1 MVIYLGY
8 LILNKYIIL
17 KKIRIL
23 KGNLYFFYNIIYRKI
38 TRKDN
43 MQKIK
48 FYLEK
53 YKIIIIIGILLL
65 FILIGTICFISN
77 NKEEKSVKM
86 SIKQEKN
93 LTEEKKYEKI
103 KVDIKGMVK
112 KPGVYEL
119 LKGDRVIDVI
129 NKAEGLVEGANTSY
143 INLSKK
149 VTDEM
154 IIIRYSNDEVDKF
167 KEEKDNV
174 VYIKYEC
181 ECIDNINDAC
191 INEKDTV
198 NTNGVEKK
206 KANTKDEKTDGLV
219 SINTATKEELMTLS
233 GVGESKAE
241 AIISYREENGLFEKL
256 EDIMNVSGI
265 GQAAY
270 SKIKDNIKL

>member
-1 MVIYLGY
+1 M
-8 LILNKYIIL
+8 KS
-17 KKIRIL
+17 
-23 KGNLYFFYNIIYRKI
+23 
-38 TRKDN
+38 
-43 MQKIK
+43 IK

-53 YKIIIIIGILLL
+53 YKTVIYIGCLIL
-65 FILIGTICFISN
+65 FILIGTILFISN
-77 NKEEKSVKM
+77 NKEETKVEM
-86 SIKQEKN
+86 PIKQEKN
-93 LTEEKKYEKI
+93 ISEEKKYEKI

-119 LKGDRVIDVI
+119 LKGDRVINVI
-129 NKAEGLVEGANTSY
+129 KKAEGLVEGANTSY

-149 VTDEM
+149 ITDEM
-154 IIIRYSNDEVDKF
+154 VIIIYSNDEVEKF
-167 KEEKDNV
+167 KKEDKDV
-174 VYIKYEC
+174 IYIKYQC

-191 INEKDTV
+191 INEKDKV

-206 KANTKDEKTDGLV
+206 KVSSKDEKSDGLV

>member
-1 MVIYLGY
+1 
-8 LILNKYIIL
+8 
-17 KKIRIL
+17 
-23 KGNLYFFYNIIYRKI
+23 
-38 TRKDN
+38 

-77 NKEEKSVKM
+77 NKEKKSVKM

-112 KPGVYEL
+112 RPGVYEL

-154 IIIRYSNDEVDKF
+154 IIIIYSNDEVDKF

>member
-1 MVIYLGY
+1 
-8 LILNKYIIL
+8 
-17 KKIRIL
+17 
-23 KGNLYFFYNIIYRKI
+23 
-38 TRKDN
+38 
-43 MQKIK
+43 MQKIR

-53 YKIIIIIGILLL
+53 YKIIIFTSILIL
-65 FILIGTICFISN
+65 FILIGIILFISN
-77 NKEEKSVKM
+77 NKKSSVKVEIPVKKEKNVKEEKNKTVK
-86 SIKQEKN
+86 I
-93 LTEEKKYEKI
+93 
-103 KVDIKGMVK
+103 DIKGMVN

-119 LKGDRVIDVI
+119 LEGERVWDVI
-129 NKAEGLVEGANTSY
+129 VKAGGLADGANTSY

-154 IIIRYSNDEVDKF
+154 VIIIYSNDEVDKF

-206 KANTKDEKTDGLV
+206 KESNKEGKSDGLV

>member
-1 MVIYLGY
+1 M
-8 LILNKYIIL
+8 
-17 KKIRIL
+17 KKIL
-23 KGNLYFFYNIIYRKI
+23 
-38 TRKDN
+38 
-43 MQKIK
+43 

-53 YKIIIIIGILLL
+53 YKIVISISALVLFIIIGTILYLN
-65 FILIGTICFISN
+65 N
-77 NKEEKSVKM
+77 NKQDAKVEM
-86 SIKQEKN
+86 PIKQEKN
-93 LTEEKKYEKI
+93 KEEKYEKI

-119 LKGDRVIDVI
+119 LKGDRVVDVI
-129 NKAEGLVEGANTSY
+129 NKAEGLLDGANTSY

-149 VTDEM
+149 ITDEM
-154 IIIRYSNDEVDKF
+154 VIIIYSNDDVDKF
-167 KEEKDNV
+167 RKEDKDV

-206 KANTKDEKTDGLV
+206 RSEASSNKDGLV
-219 SINTATKEELMTLS
+219 SINTGTKEELMTLS
-233 GVGESKAE
+233 GIGESKAL
-241 AIISYREENGLFEKL
+241 AIIEYREENGLFKNL

>member
-1 MVIYLGY
+1 
-8 LILNKYIIL
+8 
-17 KKIRIL
+17 
-23 KGNLYFFYNIIYRKI
+23 
-38 TRKDN
+38 
-43 MQKIK
+43 
-48 FYLEK
+48 
-53 YKIIIIIGILLL
+53 
-65 FILIGTICFISN
+65 
-77 NKEEKSVKM
+77 
-86 SIKQEKN
+86 
-93 LTEEKKYEKI
+93 
-103 KVDIKGMVK
+103 MVK

-119 LKGDRVIDVI
+119 LEGERVWDVI
-129 NKAEGLVEGANTSY
+129 IKAGGLLEGANTSY

-149 VTDEM
+149 IKDEM
-154 IIIRYSNDEVDKF
+154 IIIIYSNDEVDKF

-174 VYIKYEC
+174 LYIKYEC
-181 ECIDNINDAC
+181 ECVDNINDAC

-206 KANTKDEKTDGLV
+206 KTNTKEGKGDGLV

>member
-1 MVIYLGY
+1 
-8 LILNKYIIL
+8 
-17 KKIRIL
+17 
-23 KGNLYFFYNIIYRKI
+23 
-38 TRKDN
+38 

-154 IIIRYSNDEVDKF
+154 IIIIYSNDEVDKF

-270 SKIKDNIKL
+270 SKIKNNIKL